1 VRCVFSQNRE
11 ISRLPFGREHTGSY
25 DAGPSG
31 RAEEFSSVLNGN
43 RRNDGDV
50 IATPSIDRFVDL
62 RHSKVRSP
70 GVLEIDGSRYSGSGS
85 IVRQAVAFAAL
96 TGTAVHVFNVRVK
109 RPKPGLRRQHAQTIE
124 AVRQLVKGSTAG
136 AVAGAGEFVF
146 CPGTPTSGRNFS
158 WDIGSAGSTTVLAL
172 ALLPVLAFRPAPV
185 SIDLRGGLFQD
196 FAPSFY
202 HLQYVLLPLLQRMGF
217 EAMVRMERPGRV
229 KYPVARVFGIS
240 SLRRRQTPFDRWC

>member
-1 VRCVFSQNRE
+1 
-11 ISRLPFGREHTGSY
+11 
-25 DAGPSG
+25 
-31 RAEEFSSVLNGN
+31 
-43 RRNDGDV
+43 
-50 IATPSIDRFVDL
+50 
-62 RHSKVRSP
+62 
-70 GVLEIDGSRYSGSGS
+70 VLEIDGSRYSGSGS

-172 ALLPVLAFRPAPV
+172 ALLPVLAFRSAPV

-202 HLQYVLLPLLQRMGF
+202 HLQYVLLPLLQRMVSKPWY
-217 EAMVRMERPGRV
+217 AWSGRV
-229 KYPVARVFGIS
+229 GLSTQWPGSLASRRYADAKHPSTVGANLARYGGENLGHRPVVSAERTIG
-240 SLRRRQTPFDRWC
+240 Q